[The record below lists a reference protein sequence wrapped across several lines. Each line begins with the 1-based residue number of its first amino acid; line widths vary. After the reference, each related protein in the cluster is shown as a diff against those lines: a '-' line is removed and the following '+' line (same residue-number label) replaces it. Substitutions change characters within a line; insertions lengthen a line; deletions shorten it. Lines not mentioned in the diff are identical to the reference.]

1 MLEAN
6 GKIFMTLDLAMD
18 SQMTTESMSNKKIKI
33 GKLDLIKIKYIF
45 APKDIIKKVKRQLK
59 G

>member
-1 MLEAN
+1 
-6 GKIFMTLDLAMD
+6 
-18 SQMTTESMSNKKIKI
+18 MTTESMSNKKIKI